1 MGDNLGDR
9 AIMRLPW
16 ILLCPVLLAPTLCSA
31 QTSSFGPAS
40 ICADDGPLVWAA
52 SEFPPYAWKDEQGL
66 HGYAV
71 ELVELMAKR
80 IGRDAS
86 ISFFPW
92 ARTLRM
98 TEQGQR
104 CGVFPLLRTPER
116 ESHFRWLMSAGKTR
130 YVFYG
135 KPHAPLEDRA
145 ALRKSRIGVL
155 RGAPMKKQL
164 QDEGFTQIIESSSYR
179 DLLRMLENDTLTAIF
194 GLEINLDGNL
204 EVFGVKPDQ
213 LRKGPYMGSDEL
225 FFAASPAL
233 SDDEAEAWMQAW
245 REVVR
250 DGLVAKLRRKY
261 KLDGEH

>member
-1 MGDNLGDR
+1 
-9 AIMRLPW
+9 MRLRSIFFAQLLFTPA
-16 ILLCPVLLAPTLCSA
+16 LCPA
-31 QTSSFGPAS
+31 QTPAFGPAS

-80 IGRDAS
+80 IGREAS

-92 ARTLRM
+92 VRTLRM
-98 TEQGQR
+98 TERGQR
-104 CGVFPLLRTPER
+104 CGIFPMLRTPER
-116 ESHFRWLMSAGKTR
+116 ESHFRWLMSAGKAR

-135 KPHAPLEDRA
+135 KLQTPLEDKA
-145 ALRKSRIGVL
+145 AMRKARIGVL

-164 QDEGFTQIIESSSYR
+164 QDEGFTQIVEVNSYR
-179 DLLRMLENDTLTAIF
+179 DLVRMLENDSLGAIF
-194 GLEINLDGNL
+194 GLEINLEANVEL
-204 EVFGVKPDQ
+204 YGVKADQ
-213 LRKGPYMGSDEL
+213 ALRKGPYMGGNEL
-225 FFAASPAL
+225 FFAASPGL

-261 KLDGEH
+261 KLDVER

>member
-1 MGDNLGDR
+1 
-9 AIMRLPW
+9 MRLRW
-16 ILLCPVLLAPTLCSA
+16 IVFAHLLFAPAFCPA
-31 QTSSFGPAS
+31 QTPAFGPAS

-52 SEFPPYAWKDEQGL
+52 SELPPYAWKDEQGV

-80 IGRDAS
+80 IGRDTS
-86 ISFFPW
+86 ITFFPW

-98 TEQGQR
+98 TEQGR
-104 CGVFPLLRTPER
+104 SCGVFPLLRTPER

-135 KPHAPLEDRA
+135 KPQTPLEDKA
-145 ALRKSRIGVL
+145 AMRKARIGVL

-164 QDEGFTQIIESSSYR
+164 QDEGFTQLVEANSYR
-179 DLLRMLENDTLTAIF
+179 DLVRMLENDSLTAIF
-194 GLEINLDGNL
+194 GLEINLEGNL
-204 EVFGVKPDQ
+204 ELYGAKANE

-225 FFAASPAL
+225 FFAASPGL

-245 REVVR
+245 REVAR

-261 KLDGEH
+261 KLDVER